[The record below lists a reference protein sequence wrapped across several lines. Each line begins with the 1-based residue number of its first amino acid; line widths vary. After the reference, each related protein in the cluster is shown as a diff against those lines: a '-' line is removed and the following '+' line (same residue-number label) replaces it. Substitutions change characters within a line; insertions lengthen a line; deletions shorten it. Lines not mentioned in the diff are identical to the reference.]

1 MTGIRQH
8 ARSHNG
14 IASSALLVP
23 ARAKGAAAG
32 PAVEPNGVLAGPRD
46 SLEQQVRTAFSQH
59 LSQSP
64 YLPPKLAQALAR
76 DALSVALR
84 DRPEQSDPEPTG
96 LSAEVRHIDKLSDCL
111 RDALVRR
118 HKLPEALAE
127 ELALHGRERAVT
139 AAIGRVR
146 EPAELAELAAEL
158 AVEHAITPTLLL
170 RSLCLGQLGF
180 FEAAM
185 AARAGIPVTRVRA
198 LIYQDG
204 PRGLMTLFEQAGLPF
219 GLFRAFR
226 ATFEVIMHLSR
237 ELLEQWQSGFTDEII
252 TRLVKEYEQVCP
264 EGLEHVLSQLTRRLS
279 A

>member
-8 ARSHNG
+8 ALSHNG
-14 IASSALLVP
+14 TAFAATP
-23 ARAKGAAAG
+23 ARAGTAARAR
-32 PAVEPNGVLAGPRD
+32 AVEPNSIPAGPRE

-64 YLPPKLAQALAR
+64 YLPPKLAEALAR
-76 DALSVALR
+76 DALSVALE
-84 DRPEQSDPEPTG
+84 DQPEHSVAEPAR
-96 LSAEVRHIDKLSDCL
+96 LAAEVRRIDTLSDRL

-118 HKLPEALAE
+118 HTLPEALAE

-146 EPAELAELAAEL
+146 DAAEL
-158 AVEHAITPTLLL
+158 DELASELNAERAITPTLLL

-185 AARAGIPVTRVRA
+185 AARAGLPVSRVRA
-198 LIYQDG
+198 LIYEDG
-204 PRGLMTLFEQAGLPF
+204 PRGLMTLFEQAALPF

-237 ELLEQWQSGFTDEII
+237 ELLEQWQSGFTEEII

-279 A
+279 T